1 MFEGEIIM
9 WIVRAVYY
17 VFYFPHMGFHDQ
29 AWDRSLSGS
38 MRVFGSSSVYI
49 SRTCVLRVPTVTRS

>member
-1 MFEGEIIM
+1 MM